1 MQAQP
6 AYPSSRPQAPV
17 PQESAF
23 GASGAASDALSAREL
38 DAIRELRVL
47 EERAVNLRKKAQLS
61 DENLLTA
68 EAKLR
73 EEVKLVTGE
82 LSDVRKRL
90 ADIEEGLR
98 VVEDEMRHAARVSEV
113 RALEKYLSYWEPL
126 QFVTQ
131 TELARRENLLKEH
144 NNKPLHSATTEHGV
158 HSRGTQ

>member
-1 MQAQP
+1 MSQG
-6 AYPSSRPQAPV
+6 
-17 PQESAF
+17 
-23 GASGAASDALSAREL
+23 GAGGSSDALSAREL

-47 EERAVNLRKKAQLS
+47 EERAVNLRKKAQLA

-82 LSDVRKRL
+82 LSDVRRRL
-90 ADIEEGLR
+90 TDIEEGLR
-98 VVEDEMRHAARVSEV
+98 VVEDEMHHAARISEV
-113 RALEKYLSYWEPL
+113 RSLEKYLSYWEPL

-144 NNKPLHSATTEHGV
+144 ASKPLHSAAATQGA